1 MTRIAR
7 LVSAETQTSR
17 TLQMASLCCSSLAA
31 ATIIKDEKKVESK
44 SEKTKPQIQY
54 GVEDVPAPHLC
65 LLFGLQQLFLS
76 ISSTIT
82 VPLVVSVNIC
92 IGDLYVE
99 KAKLMSTFL
108 FMCGVCTI
116 LQCLI
121 GVRLPILQGGCH
133 KFLPAI
139 AALMSLET
147 WKCPDMSPYTAAN
160 STLDPGEV
168 WKPRI
173 REIQGGIMVA
183 SLFQILVGSTG
194 LLGVLL
200 QYIGP
205 ITVVPTVS
213 LVGFSLI
220 EVAQKFCQAHWGISA
235 FTVGLLFLFSLYLT
249 NVNVPFPAYSRQDGC
264 HIIRYPLFK
273 LMPVILAVVI
283 AWGLCALLTVFDVA
297 PASLRTDAK
306 SVVLESADWFFFPYP
321 GQWGV
326 PTVSVAGV
334 IAMLAVTISSVIE
347 SVGVFYACARTCEV
361 PPPPAHAVNRGIA
374 VEGIGSLFSGAVGSG
389 GATTSYSQNVGAIGF
404 TRVASRS
411 AFYVAGAVFLLGG
424 IVGKVGAFLTTVPDP
439 VLGGIVLVSFGMVT
453 SVGLAALS
461 FIDMS
466 SARNMTIIGTSL
478 LVGLMIPRFIEQH
491 PTAINTGIPDLD
503 RVIAVVLGTSMFVG
517 GVMAFL
523 LDNTVPGTI
532 EERGIEKWRCETEF
546 ETEINEE
553 DVDTGNQ
560 SQQDD
565 DKKQESEAENAT
577 KIPNGSNN
585 ETKPTH
591 IDIPTDEA
599 ILAQGSR
606 KRNGDIQK
614 MTPSQETKQNK
625 RSIYDIP
632 LITPYLE
639 KLPFTRY
646 MPFLPNFAFSQFS
659 FSCKKC
665 KGCRRNKWKPSPIVL
680 TSSAGV
686 GDQFS
691 S

>member
-1 MTRIAR
+1 
-7 LVSAETQTSR
+7 
-17 TLQMASLCCSSLAA
+17 MADLCCSSLPDANIVKA
-31 ATIIKDEKKVESK
+31 DKNIQSKDKP
-44 SEKTKPQIQY
+44 TKPQLQY
-54 GVEDVPAPHLC
+54 GIEEVPAPHLC

-92 IGDLYVE
+92 IGDLYEE

-116 LQCLI
+116 LQCLV

-147 WKCPDMSPYTAAN
+147 WKCPDMSPYTNAN

-173 REIQGGIMVA
+173 REIQGDIMVA
-183 SLFQILVGSTG
+183 SLFQIIVGSTG

-200 QYIGP
+200 RYIGP
-205 ITVVPTVS
+205 ITIVPTVS
-213 LVGFSLI
+213 LVGLSLI
-220 EVAQKFCQAHWGISA
+220 EVAQKFCETHWGISA
-235 FTVGLLFLFSLYLT
+235 LTVGLLFFFSLYLA

-264 HIIRYPLFK
+264 HVIRYPLFK
-273 LMPVILAVVI
+273 LMPVILAI
-283 AWGLCALLTVFDVA
+283 IISWGLCALLTVFDVA
-297 PASLRTDAK
+297 PATIRTDAK
-306 SVVLESADWFFFPYP
+306 SIVLESADWFFFPYP

-374 VEGIGSLFSGAVGSG
+374 VEGIGSLLSGAVGSG

-411 AFYVAGAVFLLGG
+411 AFYVAGGVFLLGG

-453 SVGLAALS
+453 SVGLAALT

-478 LVGLMIPRFIEQH
+478 LVGLMIPRFIEH
-491 PTAINTGIPDLD
+491 NPSAINTGSTDLD
-503 RVIAVVLGTSMFVG
+503 RVIAVLLGTSMFVG

-532 EERGIEKWRCETEF
+532 EERGIVKWRSEVEFTTEVSEHDEETGKQPEQDNTKKQNNMDNS
-546 ETEINEE
+546 TEIPNNSPRKP
-553 DVDTGNQ
+553 NQ
-560 SQQDD
+560 TQ
-565 DKKQESEAENAT
+565 N
-577 KIPNGSNN
+577 
-585 ETKPTH
+585 
-591 IDIPTDEA
+591 DILTDEA
-599 ILAQGSR
+599 ILKQEFM
-606 KRNGDIQK
+606 KTNNGNLQK
-614 MTPSQETKQNK
+614 NIPSPATKQFK

-632 LITPYLE
+632 LITPYLN
-639 KLPFTRY
+639 KIPFTRY
-646 MPFLPNFAFSQFS
+646 LPFLPNFAYSDFS

-665 KGCRRNKWKPSPIVL
+665 SCCRRNKWKP
-680 TSSAGV
+680 
-686 GDQFS
+686 
-691 S
+691 